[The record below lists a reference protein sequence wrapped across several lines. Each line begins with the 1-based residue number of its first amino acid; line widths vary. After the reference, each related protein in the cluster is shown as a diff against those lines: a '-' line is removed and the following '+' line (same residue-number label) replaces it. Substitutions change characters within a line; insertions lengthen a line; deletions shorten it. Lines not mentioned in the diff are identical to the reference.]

1 MKLRDKLLRDE
12 KFMRQALL
20 EARKAE
26 AEDEVPV
33 GAVIVYKDEIIA
45 RGHNTVES
53 SRHCFEHAEINA
65 IREASDRL
73 GSWRLE
79 GATMYVTLEPCAMC
93 AGALVLSRIDRLVIG
108 ASDQKRGFAGSVIS
122 LVDDPIF
129 NHQIEVEKG
138 VLEEECSRILSVFFK
153 KKRGR

>member
-12 KFMRQALL
+12 NFMSQALL
-20 EARKAE
+20 EAKKAE
-26 AEDEVPV
+26 EEDEVPV

-53 SRHCFEHAEINA
+53 SKHSFEHAEINA
-65 IREASDRL
+65 IREASDKL

-93 AGALVLSRIDRLVIG
+93 AGALVLSRIERLVIG

-138 VLEEECSRILSVFFK
+138 VLEEECSRILSDFFK

>member
-12 KFMRQALL
+12 NFMRQALL
-20 EARKAE
+20 EAKKAE
-26 AEDEVPV
+26 EEDEVPV
-33 GAVIVYKDEIIA
+33 GAVIVYKGEIIA
-45 RGHNTVES
+45 RGHNTVEAS
-53 SRHCFEHAEINA
+53 KHSFEHAEINA
-65 IREASDRL
+65 IREASDKL

-93 AGALVLSRIDRLVIG
+93 AGALVLSRIERLVIG

-138 VLEEECSRILSVFFK
+138 VLEEECSRILSDFFK